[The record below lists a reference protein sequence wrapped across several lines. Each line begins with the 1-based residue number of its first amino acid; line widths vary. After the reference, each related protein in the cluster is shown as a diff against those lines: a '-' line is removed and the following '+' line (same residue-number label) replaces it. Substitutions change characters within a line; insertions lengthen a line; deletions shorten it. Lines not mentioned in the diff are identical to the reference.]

1 MRRSWTR
8 WPRRLSDSK
17 SSAHVAPRAIK
28 TKAPPALTAVPDRK
42 KCLSDG
48 ILVRGTILARVLGMR
63 ILTLDTT
70 VMLAPAEITA
80 ESSAPTNP
88 PTITSARSYGVSPRP
103 RAAGHGLAEAIR
115 NINDG
120 AEILAKSRY
129 NGS

>member
-1 MRRSWTR
+1 
-8 WPRRLSDSK
+8 
-17 SSAHVAPRAIK
+17 
-28 TKAPPALTAVPDRK
+28 
-42 KCLSDG
+42 
-48 ILVRGTILARVLGMR
+48 MR

-70 VMLAPAEITA
+70 VVLAPADITA
-80 ESSAPTNP
+80 VSSTPANP
-88 PTITSARSYGVSPRP
+88 PTITSARSSGVSPRS